1 MSEMVKR
8 DPLKIIGII
17 IIILGALILFS
28 AFPLVQQTMF
38 NFGPLETDIPPIS
51 ATRLTVGIVG
61 IVMGL
66 VIYFGKE
73 GLKVFIGK

>member
-1 MSEMVKR
+1 MAK

-17 IIILGALILFS
+17 IIIVGAIVLFS
-28 AFPLVQQTMF
+28 AFPLVQQTVF

-51 ATRLTVGIVG
+51 ATRLTVGVVG

-73 GLKVFIGK
+73 GLKIFTGK